1 MEREKEVVALTAAAI
16 GGSAAAAAA
25 AATVTST
32 GVATTNSSKYVQG
45 GGGDSENGEAG
56 AALLSTSAHYE
67 TTMIGDIVGSG
78 ESLDNVDSKQ
88 IDAHLKIN
96 EANNKRHRLKLNKKR
111 QSTNDAS
118 LERGLFGAKPS
129 AIGIGINE
137 LDENGLDSTAAKQA
151 TTGHHNNH
159 NNKFKKYSLQEQ
171 SLPSLATTPSSI
183 TAAAAAVAALGG
195 SEAVSEKPQATYYEL
210 NIYLKEGKKLAI
222 RDIGGSSD
230 PYAKFTLNGVS
241 VFKSKIVFKNLN
253 PIWSERFSVKLL
265 PFAAQ
270 SKQQQQQQPQQQ
282 SPLSPDSSVG
292 AVADQLEAYLAK
304 YKLKVVVYDYDRG
317 FLADDLIGYANI
329 DLSTLKESTYES
341 FSSVFFDNIK
351 YSSKCVCVCV
361 CVKAGGFGTRARG
374 RQPGQVRISGHDFHG
389 CHSRA
394 QVRPQRGRQCNSK
407 ITYTYCH
414 ST

>member
-1 MEREKEVVALTAAAI
+1 MCLAELIFSLLSFCDKKDQLSSYYLSAGGEGGGDGIQPTSAFLSNAASVEREKEVVALTAAAI

-183 TAAAAAVAALGG
+183 TAA
-195 SEAVSEKPQATYYEL
+195 
-210 NIYLKEGKKLAI
+210 
-222 RDIGGSSD
+222 
-230 PYAKFTLNGVS
+230 
-241 VFKSKIVFKNLN
+241 
-253 PIWSERFSVKLL
+253 
-265 PFAAQ
+265 
-270 SKQQQQQQPQQQ
+270 
-282 SPLSPDSSVG
+282 
-292 AVADQLEAYLAK
+292 
-304 YKLKVVVYDYDRG
+304 
-317 FLADDLIGYANI
+317 
-329 DLSTLKESTYES
+329 
-341 FSSVFFDNIK
+341 
-351 YSSKCVCVCV
+351 
-361 CVKAGGFGTRARG
+361 
-374 RQPGQVRISGHDFHG
+374 
-389 CHSRA
+389 
-394 QVRPQRGRQCNSK
+394 
-407 ITYTYCH
+407 
-414 ST
+414 